1 MIFKLEFYTQT
12 YYISNM
18 KTEYRYCS
26 DITFLRKYTSPL
38 PFLRNLLNE
47 KKKKKKVIEWPI

>member
-18 KTEYRYCS
+18 KTEYRYFS

-38 PFLRNLLNE
+38 PFLRKLLNE
-47 KKKKKKVIEWPI
+47 KKKKKVIEWPI